1 MIKLI
6 LTFIV
11 TFIVLY
17 GLLNIFLNYINAREA
32 DNEKIIDKNWN
43 RVLVS
48 LVSSFFICILY
59 IKYALS
65 LNFIKYFVLMIFLI
79 VTGYIDSCSKNVYTF
94 ISYIFLFI
102 GLIFLGAGI
111 LQHNLSFY
119 SYLKGIAGCLM
130 IGSGIAAFKLLGWG
144 DVEVFTIAAIYIG
157 GCTSIMNIFLAFCIA
172 GIGTVIKLIMRK
184 VKLSDRGTLCP
195 YIAISTYL
203 LLIFLL

>member
-6 LTFIV
+6 
-11 TFIVLY
+11 IVLIAIFFILY
-17 GLLNIFLNYINAREA
+17 SILNFLLNYINAREA

-48 LVSSFFICILY
+48 LVSSSFICILY
-59 IKYALS
+59 IKYGLS

-111 LQHNLSFY
+111 LQHNVSLY
-119 SYLKGIAGCLM
+119 SYLKGIASCLI
-130 IGSGIAAFKLLGWG
+130 IGSVIAAFKLLGWG
-144 DVEVFTIAAIYIG
+144 DVEVFTIVAVYIG

-172 GIGTVIKLIMRK
+172 GIGTIIKLIMRK

-203 LLIFLL
+203 LLFLM